1 MVPRCVCM
9 LSGVRL
15 VATLWTIACQAPLS
29 MGFLMQVHWSGLPFP
44 SLGIFLTHPRIRNWD
59 RSQKQ
64 PERSPCPFT
73 QHYLRSADCTS
84 GLSPLPLTHS
94 SDPCYLRPPSLGR
107 RGKGAQRAEVIWP
120 GSLSENQEQLNTNE
134 APTTSKTFSVNSWE
148 NTEGVFTKFERK
160 KGVGI
165 KGIFL
170 YPSPADQPSDANFN
184 TASWRVVDSMSRG
197 RKNQERPAIACCT
210 KVNNRSRRSGVGAI
224 RRQGPLKR
232 TSHCQLVIIP
242 TSKRKYNQ

>member
-1 MVPRCVCM
+1 M

-29 MGFLMQVHWSGLPFP
+29 TGFLMQVHWSGLPFP
-44 SLGIFLTHPRIRNWD
+44 SPGIFLTHPRIRNWD

-73 QHYLRSADCTS
+73 QHYLRNADCTS
-84 GLSPLPLTHS
+84 GLSPLSLTHS

-107 RGKGAQRAEVIWP
+107 RGRGLRELKLFDQDRSAKTKSNWIQTRHQPPPKLFLSIAE
-120 GSLSENQEQLNTNE
+120 
-134 APTTSKTFSVNSWE
+134 KTL
-148 NTEGVFTKFERK
+148 KQYLQIQFERK

-184 TASWRVVDSMSRG
+184 TASWRVVDSMSWG
-197 RKNQERPAIACCT
+197 RKNQERPAVACCT

-224 RRQGPLKR
+224 RHQSPLKR